1 MSGHN
6 IAPRPKRREVEE
18 NGEVSVRCEEN
29 KNKKN

>member
-29 KNKKN
+29 KIKKN